1 MQVTDNPKRDSVMDN
16 PNTQVMVT
24 DNPIATNLLP
34 LRHPQQDLF
43 ICDIADC
50 VLKND
55 IASMEHPV
63 FSLAKRAD
71 LTVREY
77 ENGDKRLT
85 VTPSVKGMATIYD
98 KDILIF
104 AISQLMTAKNRG
116 EDISRHLCLSARSF
130 LVFANRHTG
139 GGDYEQL
146 EAALDRLT
154 GTRLRT
160 SIRTGGTVQDNWF
173 GLVESAYVK
182 RVENKDGSE
191 GRVQE
196 MRITLSDWLFNAIN
210 ANEVLSMHPDYF
222 RLRKPMERRLYEI
235 ARKHCGGQN
244 EWRVG
249 LGTLYKKTGSRSP
262 VKQFRYLLKELQERQ
277 HLPDYEIHMESDGDN
292 VCFSRRSEV

>member
-1 MQVTDNPKRDSVMDN
+1 MSLEH
-16 PNTQVMVT
+16 PNE
-24 DNPIATNLLP
+24 TNLLP
-34 LRHPQQDLF
+34 VRHPQQDLF

-63 FSLAKRAD
+63 FSLAKKAD
-71 LTVREY
+71 LAIREY
-77 ENGDKRLT
+77 VHGDRQLT
-85 VTPSVKGMATIYD
+85 VTPSVRGMATIYD

-104 AISQLMTAKNRG
+104 AISQLMAAKNRG
-116 EDISRHLCLSARSF
+116 EEISRNLSLSARSF
-130 LVFANRHTG
+130 LIFANRHTG

-160 SIRTGGTVQDNWF
+160 TITTGGHVQDSWF

-182 RVENKDGSE
+182 RTKTKDGRE
-191 GRVQE
+191 GRIE
-196 MRITLSDWLFNAIN
+196 ELRITLSDWLFNAIN

-222 RLRKPMERRLYEI
+222 RLRKPMERRIYEI
-235 ARKHCGGQN
+235 ARKHCGLQD

-249 LGTLYKKTGSRSP
+249 METLYKKTGSRSP
-262 VKQFRYLLKELQERQ
+262 TKQFRYLLKELQERQ
-277 HLPDYEIHMESDGDN
+277 HLPDYEIQLEADGEN
-292 VCFSRRSEV
+292 VRFAKRLGN